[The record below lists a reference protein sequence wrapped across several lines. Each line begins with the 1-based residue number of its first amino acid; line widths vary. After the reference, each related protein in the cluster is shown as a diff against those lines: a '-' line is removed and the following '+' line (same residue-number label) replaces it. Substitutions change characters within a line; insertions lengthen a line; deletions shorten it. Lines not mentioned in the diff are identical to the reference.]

1 METGKYL
8 GTTEIL
14 SYFLKDVRKYEVLTT
29 EEEQKLV
36 TAYLNGDNTAKDML
50 VNCNLRYIYSKA
62 KEYARDEDEV
72 LDYVNEG
79 VIGLLKGLENYDA
92 SLGIKVM
99 TYVKFH
105 IQREM
110 NYYFKE
116 VRDMVVPSN
125 RSKIG
130 SKINRIK
137 RKYYAEHGYE
147 IPIEEL
153 KFRLMKEYNIVITDD
168 RDLLDVSVASIDKE
182 IDDDYT
188 LEDNSEFNNR
198 TASYNDC
205 EKKFSDEHCKA
216 LTKDMLGGLSEIEV
230 DIIKRTYGIGYDYE
244 FSDEQIGVEHAL
256 ETEMV
261 QKIREN
267 AFRKIRKRFSV
278 RAV

>member
-1 METGKYL
+1 VETGKYL

-14 SYFLKDVRKYEVLTT
+14 SYFLKDVRKYDVLTT
-29 EEEQKLV
+29 DEEQKLI

-79 VIGLLKGLENYDA
+79 VIGLLKGLENYDV

-116 VRDMVVPSN
+116 TRDMVVPSN

-137 RKYYAEHGYE
+137 RKYYAEHGYD
-147 IPIEEL
+147 IPTEEL
-153 KFRLMKEYNIVITDD
+153 KFRLMKDYGIVITDD

-188 LEDNSEFNNR
+188 MEENSEYNSR
-198 TASYNDC
+198 TATYNEC
-205 EKKFSDEHCKA
+205 EAKFNDEHCKE
-216 LTKDMLGGLSEIEV
+216 LVSNMLDGLSDIEA
-230 DIIKRTYGIGYDYE
+230 DIIKRTYRIGYDYE
-244 FSDEQIGVEHAL
+244 FSDEQIGIEHAL

-278 RAV
+278 KVV